1 MLEEELLEE
10 IKRMSSDA
18 LRMRLSELKGELAE
32 MEEQTMFMLRST
44 GHHIGGVVRKK
55 QERKLKE
62 LEEVVNAVKMELRK
76 R

>member
-18 LRMRLSELKGELAE
+18 LRMRLSKLKGELAE
-32 MEEQTMFMLRST
+32 VEEQTMFMLRST
-44 GHHIGGVVRKK
+44 GHHIGGVARKK

-62 LEEVVNAVKMELRK
+62 LEEVVNAVKRELRK